1 MRGSFSVIA
10 SVLSALIIVPAAYA
24 QRVDPEFLKARQ
36 ARIDALSKGD
46 QAAFERYTADEF
58 IVAGP
63 SGTVE
68 NKAQRVA
75 RANRAQPQPDKFD
88 DEKITPYGDD
98 TVILTWRGGGGN
110 GPGARFLEVWVKER
124 GMWKVAA
131 VQITPIQPEGGGQG
145 RGGRGN

>member
-1 MRGSFSVIA
+1 MRPAICLAAAVLVTLVTFS
-10 SVLSALIIVPAAYA
+10 AAYA

-36 ARIDALSKGD
+36 ARIQALDKGD

-58 IVAGP
+58 IVTGP
-63 SGTVE
+63 TGNVE

-75 RANRAQPQPDKFD
+75 RANKAQPQTATFE

-98 TVILTWRGGGGN
+98 TVILTWRQSQGQGG
-110 GPGARFLEVWVKER
+110 GARFLEVWVKER

-131 VQITPIQPEGGGQG
+131 VQITPIQAAGGG
-145 RGGRGN
+145 GGRGRGN